1 MACMPIAL
9 AFVKSIVWFA
19 VIKFV
24 LNLYYL
30 KFLDEKTSDA
40 VEEDDKTSH
49 SVEEGGRKRDE
60 F

>member
-1 MACMPIAL
+1 MACMPITL
-9 AFVKSIVWFA
+9 AFVKAIAWFA

-40 VEEDDKTSH
+40 VEEDYKTSH
-49 SVEEGGRKRDE
+49 SAEEGGRKRDE